1 MGRTFLNGLMLTKKS
16 LSLGESKVS
25 EHRYV
30 STTTESDSS
39 LFSLL
44 LLFWQHFMVY
54 EFNSSSQFQRIIRR
68 YVIFP
73 FCVIFIAAT
82 KFVTHESFRRICLQI
97 CNACALLR
105 TTVFQKI
112 LQHLHQTWQNGR
124 VRSGSGWIY

>member
-44 LLFWQHFMVY
+44 LLFW
-54 EFNSSSQFQRIIRR
+54 
-68 YVIFP
+68 
-73 FCVIFIAAT
+73 
-82 KFVTHESFRRICLQI
+82 
-97 CNACALLR
+97 
-105 TTVFQKI
+105 
-112 LQHLHQTWQNGR
+112 
-124 VRSGSGWIY
+124 